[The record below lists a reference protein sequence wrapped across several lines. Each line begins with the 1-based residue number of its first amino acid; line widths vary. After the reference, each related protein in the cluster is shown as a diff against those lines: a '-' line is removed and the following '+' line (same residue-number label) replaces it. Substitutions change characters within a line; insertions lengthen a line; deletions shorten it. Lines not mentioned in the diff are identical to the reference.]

1 MLCPE
6 CGTEN
11 ADQAEFCVKC
21 NYDLHLE
28 EQPDSQENTD
38 DAQVASTTNDQSVKV
53 EDNQVAASGRRP
65 RITDIDLQPDDAG
78 DKPVVSAG
86 FNIAIIIGTLILPII
101 GVIVGFTYL
110 RKEHP
115 DARKAGKIWLMLG
128 AFMIIVNILLISS
141 MN

>member
-11 ADQAEFCVKC
+11 ADQAEFCVNC
-21 NYDLHLE
+21 NHDLRLE
-28 EQPDSQENTD
+28 EQPVSQENAD
-38 DAQVASTTNDQSVKV
+38 DAPVTSTTNDQPVKA
-53 EDNQVAASGRRP
+53 ENNQVAAPGRRP

-78 DKPVVSAG
+78 DKPVVSTR
-86 FNIAIIIGTLILPII
+86 FNIAIIVGTLVLPII

-115 DARKAGKIWLMLG
+115 DAKKAGKVWLMLG
-128 AFMIIVNILLISS
+128 AFMIIVNILLVSS